1 MMVSRLRLLGVLT
14 LGLSASLDAQSFE
27 VATVK
32 PTPAEQQGIEQPS
45 IVQFLPN
52 GFRRTNSNL
61 RTLVRTAYDIQEY
74 QVIGGPGWADRNRF
88 DIEARHSGS
97 VSRSDALRMLQHL
110 LEDRFKLRV
119 SRATKEGPTYDLTR
133 IAGGK
138 LPLPASE
145 STSASVR
152 FGDYSGKRS
161 MPQLAQYLSSIVGR
175 PVTDR
180 TGLTGNF
187 DLHLSFAPDLRDA
200 DKPSI
205 FAAVQE
211 QLGLRLE
218 SARGPVDTITIES
231 AELPAEN

>member
-1 MMVSRLRLLGVLT
+1 MIHRVHLAAALIVAWGALLN
-14 LGLSASLDAQSFE
+14 AQLFE

-32 PTPAEQQGIEQPS
+32 PTPLEQQGIEQPS

-52 GFRRTNSNL
+52 GFRRTNATL
-61 RTLVRTAYDIQEY
+61 RTLVRTAYDVQEY
-74 QVIGGPGWADRNRF
+74 QVLGGPDWADRNRF
-88 DIEARHSGS
+88 DIEARHAGN
-97 VSRSDALRMLQHL
+97 VVRSDALRMLQVL
-110 LEDRFKLRV
+110 LADRFKLKVRRAANEGATFNMVRV
-119 SRATKEGPTYDLTR
+119 PGAS
-133 IAGGK
+133 
-138 LPLPASE
+138 LPRPAAE

-152 FGDYSGKRS
+152 LGDYSGKRS
-161 MPQLAQYLSSIVGR
+161 MSQLAQYLSSVVGR

-218 SARGPVDTITIES
+218 SARGPVDTITIEN
-231 AELPAEN
+231 ADPPAEN